1 MNQYSQQALADLNPE
16 GHTSLI
22 EMFDKV
28 CLDRSDVIAYSCLG
42 HEVTYGAIDRFS
54 NAIGHYLCNE
64 LGLQKGDRVAVQL
77 PNITQYP
84 IVAWAIMRTGLVLVN
99 TNPQY
104 TPREQI
110 HQFNDSGARALIVL
124 DQLLPV
130 TQAVIGKTC
139 IEQVI
144 VTGAFDLSEPNQVQA
159 QLPDNYTWFNDALAL
174 GESGLAS
181 AGQNF
186 KPDLNMADL
195 AVLQYTGGTTGPSKG
210 AMLSHGNLFAA
221 VAMSRESVV
230 LIKPDELEIPIAPLP
245 LYHVFGFTRNII
257 SSFLWGGTSI
267 LIPDP
272 RDVGSI
278 IKAMKAYPFSSIA
291 AVNTLLQAMMAHPEF
306 DEVDFSNL
314 VAVISGGTALVKEIA
329 DEWQARTGS
338 EIYEGYGLSETS
350 AAATC
355 NRPEDRELGTVGP
368 ALNYQQ
374 IKIVDKQGQQL
385 AAGEAGEVCLRGP
398 QIMSGYWNKPEATA
412 ESIDKDGWFSTGD
425 IGVLQTN
432 GRLKI
437 VDRIKDMILVSGF
450 NVYPNEVEE
459 VVYGHPNITEC
470 AAVGVA
476 SDASGEAI
484 KLFVVSDNPDLTE
497 KDIIDFCRG
506 ELTAYKIPKQI
517 VFAEDLPK
525 SPAGKILR
533 RELRDV

>member
-1 MNQYSQQALADLNPE
+1 MNQYSKQALSDLNPE
-16 GHTSLI
+16 GHTSLV

-28 CLDRSDVIAYSCLG
+28 CQEHSEVVAFSCLG
-42 HEVTYGAIDRFS
+42 HEVSYAEIDRLS
-54 NAIGHYLCNE
+54 NIMGHYLCHQ

-77 PNITQYP
+77 PNVIQYP

-124 DQLLPV
+124 EQLLPV
-130 TQAVIGKTC
+130 TQTVIEKTG
-139 IEQVI
+139 IEHVI
-144 VTGAFDLSEPNQVQA
+144 VTGALDLSQPNIDKPE
-159 QLPDNYTWFNDALAL
+159 LPHNYVWFNDALAL
-174 GESGLAS
+174 SERGLSSDEQIA
-181 AGQNF
+181 
-186 KPDLNMADL
+186 KPELNMDDV

-210 AMLSHGNLFAA
+210 AMLTHGNLFAA
-221 VAMSRESVV
+221 VTMSRQSVV
-230 LIKPDELEIPIAPLP
+230 LIKPGEIEMPIAPLP
-245 LYHVFGFTRNII
+245 LYHVFGFTRNIV

-306 DEVDFSNL
+306 DEVDFSTL

-329 DEWQARTGS
+329 DEWYARTGS

-374 IKIVDKQGQQL
+374 IKIVDKQGKQM

-425 IGVLQTN
+425 IGVLQSN

-450 NVYPNEVEE
+450 NVYPNEIEE

-470 AAVGVA
+470 AAVGVPN
-476 SDASGEAI
+476 DATGEAI
-484 KLFVVSDNPDLTE
+484 KLFVVSNNPQLTD
-497 KDIIDFCRG
+497 KDIIEFCRG

-517 VFAEDLPK
+517 AFAEDLPK